1 MGSQVFISFLHNR
14 WTRTHP
20 QVLSKMKTT
29 LKVLWLLACVNV
41 IQGFLFDSFN
51 KFEKKVPPKQKCTT
65 EYDNIKCGYCDT
77 KYHDSCVK
85 STETV
90 CRPTYVKV
98 CNPEPLESCSYV
110 KEDKCTQVPIP
121 SCDVTWQKKCTD
133 KLVCSKTFE
142 VTVPTIP
149 NRFCKFGKCKTFGPE
164 TTPSPPKTTP
174 PPPTPAVDVTV
185 TRSAPEEVIAP
196 EEAIDSEFN
205 NVDSQ
210 IGQQIANRRKRSL
223 VTFSGGFKIC
233 KFGRCKTF
241 GPETTPPPPPPKTTP
256 PHPTPAVDVNV
267 GDGEFNNV
275 GSQIG
280 QQIGNAKRSTSEVIA
295 PEDVIDDSE
304 IANRQR
310 RSLVGEEVEVL
321 EEDELEE
328 EHETDYFDELDD
340 LEENESDD
348 ESEENHGE
356 RQKRGLGW
364 LNQQKPQ
371 KNCVTQKKCVNIPKK
386 KCGIHTKETC
396 IPFPK
401 KKCETKMIEKCQ
413 TVQRQECGEAIIEK
427 CTSIPQKDC
436 KEVIERRPRLVCPP
450 PPTTRTISE
459 PVYAREADISPP
471 TYTKDSLINRKLG
484 KFRG

>member
-29 LKVLWLLACVNV
+29 LKVLWLLACVNL

-98 CNPEPLESCSYV
+98 CNPEPLESCSFV
-110 KEDKCTQVPIP
+110 KEDKCMNVPIP
-121 SCDVTWQKKCTD
+121 SCKVTWQKKCTD

-164 TTPSPPKTTP
+164 TTPPPPKTTP

-196 EEAIDSEFN
+196 EEAIDS
-205 NVDSQ
+205 
-210 IGQQIANRRKRSL
+210 
-223 VTFSGGFKIC
+223 
-233 KFGRCKTF
+233 
-241 GPETTPPPPPPKTTP
+241 
-256 PHPTPAVDVNV
+256 
-267 GDGEFNNV
+267 EFNNV

-310 RSLVGEEVEVL
+310 RSLVGEEVEEVEDDSELINLDSQIVDEIAERRRRSLEEDEEVEVL
-321 EEDELEE
+321 EEEELEE

-436 KEVIERRPRLVCPP
+436 KEVIERRPRLV
-450 PPTTRTISE
+450 
-459 PVYAREADISPP
+459 
-471 TYTKDSLINRKLG
+471 
-484 KFRG
+484 

>member
-1 MGSQVFISFLHNR
+1 MGLHNR

-29 LKVLWLLACVNV
+29 LKVLWLLACVNL
-41 IQGFLFDSFN
+41 IQGFLFDTFN

-90 CRPTYVKV
+90 CRPTYVKI
-98 CNPEPLESCSYV
+98 CNPEPLESCSFV
-110 KEDKCTQVPIP
+110 KEDKCMQVPIP
-121 SCDVTWQKKCTD
+121 SCEVTWQKKCTD

-164 TTPSPPKTTP
+164 TTPPPPRTTP

-196 EEAIDSEFN
+196 EEAID
-205 NVDSQ
+205 
-210 IGQQIANRRKRSL
+210 
-223 VTFSGGFKIC
+223 
-233 KFGRCKTF
+233 
-241 GPETTPPPPPPKTTP
+241 
-256 PHPTPAVDVNV
+256 
-267 GDGEFNNV
+267 GEFSNV

-310 RSLVGEEVEVL
+310 RSLVGEEVEEVEDDSELINLDSQIVDEIAERRRRSLEEDEEVEVL
-321 EEDELEE
+321 EEEELEE

-364 LNQQKPQ
+364 LNKQTPQ

-386 KCGIHTKETC
+386 KCGIHKKQTC

-471 TYTKDSLINRKLG
+471 TNTRGSLINRKLA

>member
-1 MGSQVFISFLHNR
+1 
-14 WTRTHP
+14 
-20 QVLSKMKTT
+20 MKTT
-29 LKVLWLLACVNV
+29 LKVLWLLACVNL
-41 IQGFLFDSFN
+41 IQGFLFDTFN

-98 CNPEPLESCSYV
+98 CNPEPLESCSFV
-110 KEDKCTQVPIP
+110 KEDKCMQVPIP
-121 SCDVTWQKKCTD
+121 SCEVTWQKKCTD

-149 NRFCKFGKCKTFGPE
+149 NRFCKFGKCKTFGEEP
-164 TTPSPPKTTP
+164 TSPPPKSTP

-196 EEAIDSEFN
+196 EQAMGDSEFN
-205 NVDSQ
+205 NVGAQ
-210 IGQQIANRRKRSL
+210 IGQQVA
-223 VTFSGGFKIC
+223 
-233 KFGRCKTF
+233 
-241 GPETTPPPPPPKTTP
+241 
-256 PHPTPAVDVNV
+256 
-267 GDGEFNNV
+267 
-275 GSQIG
+275 
-280 QQIGNAKRSTSEVIA
+280 NAKRSTSDVIA

-304 IANRQR
+304 IANCQR
-310 RSLVGEEVEVL
+310 RSLVGDEVEEVEDDSELIDLDSQIVEEIAERRRRSL
-321 EEDELEE
+321 EEDEEVEELEE
-328 EHETDYFDELDD
+328 EYETDFVDELDD

-364 LNQQKPQ
+364 LNKQKPQ

-386 KCGIHTKETC
+386 NCGIHKKETC

-401 KKCETKMIEKCQ
+401 KKCETKMIEKRQ

-471 TYTKDSLINRKLG
+471 TNTRNSLINRKLA

>member
-29 LKVLWLLACVNV
+29 LKVLWLLACVNL

-98 CNPEPLESCSYV
+98 CNPEPLESCSFV
-110 KEDKCTQVPIP
+110 KEDKCMNVPIP
-121 SCDVTWQKKCTD
+121 SCKVTWQKKCTD

-149 NRFCKFGKCKTFGPE
+149 NRF
-164 TTPSPPKTTP
+164 
-174 PPPTPAVDVTV
+174 
-185 TRSAPEEVIAP
+185 
-196 EEAIDSEFN
+196 
-205 NVDSQ
+205 SQ
-210 IGQQIANRRKRSL
+210 FGQQIANRRKRSL

-304 IANRQR
+304 IANSQR
-310 RSLVGEEVEVL
+310 RSLVGEEVEEVEDDSELINLDSQIVDEIAERRRRSL
-321 EEDELEE
+321 EEDEEVELLEEEELEE

-348 ESEENHGE
+348 KSEENHGE
-356 RQKRGLGW
+356 RQKKRTWMVEQTETTEKLRH
-364 LNQQKPQ
+364 
-371 KNCVTQKKCVNIPKK
+371 PKK
-386 KCGIHTKETC
+386 VRQHSQE
-396 IPFPK
+396 
-401 KKCETKMIEKCQ
+401 KM
-413 TVQRQECGEAIIEK
+413 RHPQEANLY
-427 CTSIPQKDC
+427 SI
-436 KEVIERRPRLVCPP
+436 
-450 PPTTRTISE
+450 S
-459 PVYAREADISPP
+459 
-471 TYTKDSLINRKLG
+471 
-484 KFRG
+484 

>member
-1 MGSQVFISFLHNR
+1 MG
-14 WTRTHP
+14 THP
-20 QVLSKMKTT
+20 QGLSKMKTT
-29 LKVLWLLACVNV
+29 LKVLRLLACVNL
-41 IQGFLFDSFN
+41 IQGFLFDKFN
-51 KFEKKVPPKQKCTT
+51 KFEKKVPPKEKCTT
-65 EYDNIKCGYCDT
+65 VYDNIKCGYCDT
-77 KYHDSCVK
+77 KYHDSCVR

-98 CNPEPLESCSYV
+98 CNPEPLESCSFV
-110 KEDKCTQVPIP
+110 KEDKCMQVPIP
-121 SCDVTWQKKCTD
+121 SCEVTWQKKCTD

-149 NRFCKFGKCKTFGPE
+149 NRFCKFGKCKTFGEEPS
-164 TTPSPPKTTP
+164 SPPPKSTP
-174 PPPTPAVDVTV
+174 PPTQAVDVTV

-196 EEAIDSEFN
+196 EEAIGDSEFN
-205 NVDSQ
+205 NVGSQ
-210 IGQQIANRRKRSL
+210 VGEQVANRRKRSL
-223 VTFSGGFKIC
+223 VSFSGGFKIC

-241 GPETTPPPPPPKTTP
+241 GEPTPPTTKRVD
-256 PHPTPAVDVNV
+256 PTPAPPV
-267 GDGEFNNV
+267 GDSEFNNV

-280 QQIGNAKRSTSEVIA
+280 QQVANAKRSTSDVIA
-295 PEDVIDDSE
+295 PEELIDLDSQIVEE
-304 IANRQR
+304 IAERRR
-310 RSLVGEEVEVL
+310 RSL
-321 EEDELEE
+321 EEDEEVEELEE
-328 EHETDYFDELDD
+328 EYETDFVDELDD

-364 LNQQKPQ
+364 LNKQKPQ

-386 KCGIHTKETC
+386 NCGIHKKETC

-459 PVYAREADISPP
+459 PVYAREADVVQ
-471 TYTKDSLINRKLG
+471 TYTKDSLINQKLG
-484 KFRG
+484 KFTG

>member
-1 MGSQVFISFLHNR
+1 
-14 WTRTHP
+14 
-20 QVLSKMKTT
+20 MKTT
-29 LKVLWLLACVNV
+29 LKVLWLLACVNL
-41 IQGFLFDSFN
+41 IQGFLFDKFN
-51 KFEKKVPPKQKCTT
+51 KFEKKVPVKEKCTT
-65 EYDNIKCGYCDT
+65 VYDNIKCGYCDT

-85 STETV
+85 ETTTV

-98 CNPEPLESCSYV
+98 CNPEPLESCSFV
-110 KEDKCTQVPIP
+110 KEDKCMNVPIP
-121 SCDVTWQKKCTD
+121 SCEVTWQKKCTD

-149 NRFCKFGKCKTFGPE
+149 NRFCKFGKCKTFGEEEPS
-164 TTPSPPKTTP
+164 SPPPKST

-196 EEAIDSEFN
+196 EEAIGDSEFN
-205 NVDSQ
+205 NVGSQ
-210 IGQQIANRRKRSL
+210 IEQQVANRRKRSL
-223 VTFSGGFKIC
+223 VSFSGGFKIC

-241 GPETTPPPPPPKTTP
+241 GEPTPPTTKRVD
-256 PHPTPAVDVNV
+256 PTPAPPV
-267 GDGEFNNV
+267 GDSEFNNV

-280 QQIGNAKRSTSEVIA
+280 QQVANAKRSTSDVIA

-304 IANRQR
+304 TANRQR
-310 RSLVGEEVEVL
+310 RSLVGDEVEEVEDDSELINLDSQIVEEIAERRRRSL
-321 EEDELEE
+321 EEDEEVEELEVE
-328 EHETDYFDELDD
+328 YETDFVDELDD

-364 LNQQKPQ
+364 LNKQKPQ

-386 KCGIHTKETC
+386 NCGIHKKETC

-413 TVQRQECGEAIIEK
+413 TVQRQECGEAVIEK

>member
-1 MGSQVFISFLHNR
+1 MGLHNR

-29 LKVLWLLACVNV
+29 LKVLWLLACVNL
-41 IQGFLFDSFN
+41 IQGFLFDTFN
-51 KFEKKVPPKQKCTT
+51 KFEKKVPPKEKCTT
-65 EYDNIKCGYCDT
+65 VYDNIKCGYCDT

-98 CNPEPLESCSYV
+98 CNPEPLESCSFV
-110 KEDKCTQVPIP
+110 KEDKCMKVPIP
-121 SCDVTWQKKCTD
+121 SCEGTWQKKCTD

-149 NRFCKFGKCKTFGPE
+149 NRFCKFGKCKTFGE
-164 TTPSPPKTTP
+164 EPSSPPPPPKTPP
-174 PPPTPAVDVTV
+174 PPPTPTVDVTV
-185 TRSAPEEVIAP
+185 TRSAPEVEVIAP

-210 IGQQIANRRKRSL
+210 IGQQI
-223 VTFSGGFKIC
+223 
-233 KFGRCKTF
+233 
-241 GPETTPPPPPPKTTP
+241 
-256 PHPTPAVDVNV
+256 
-267 GDGEFNNV
+267 
-275 GSQIG
+275 
-280 QQIGNAKRSTSEVIA
+280 GNAKRSASEVIA

-304 IANRQR
+304 IAHRQT
-310 RSLVGEEVEVL
+310 RSLVGDEVEEAEDDSEFINLDSQIVEEIAERRRRSL
-321 EEDELEE
+321 EEDEEVEELEE
-328 EHETDYFDELDD
+328 EYETDFVDELDH

-364 LNQQKPQ
+364 LNKQKPQ

-386 KCGIHTKETC
+386 NCGIHKKETC

-401 KKCETKMIEKCQ
+401 KKCETKMI
-413 TVQRQECGEAIIEK
+413 
-427 CTSIPQKDC
+427 
-436 KEVIERRPRLVCPP
+436 
-450 PPTTRTISE
+450 
-459 PVYAREADISPP
+459 
-471 TYTKDSLINRKLG
+471 
-484 KFRG
+484 

>member
-1 MGSQVFISFLHNR
+1 MGSFLHNR

-20 QVLSKMKTT
+20 QALSKMKTT
-29 LKVLWLLACVNV
+29 LKVFWLLACVNL
-41 IQGFLFDSFN
+41 IQGFLFDKFN
-51 KFEKKVPPKQKCTT
+51 KFEKKVPPKEKCTT
-65 EYDNIKCGYCDT
+65 VYDNIKCGYCDT
-77 KYHDSCVK
+77 KYHDSCVR

-98 CNPEPLESCSYV
+98 FNPEPLESCSFV
-110 KEDKCTQVPIP
+110 KEDKCMQVPIP
-121 SCDVTWQKKCTD
+121 SCEVTWQKKCTD

-149 NRFCKFGKCKTFGPE
+149 NRFCKFGKCKTFGEEPS
-164 TTPSPPKTTP
+164 SPPPPKTP
-174 PPPTPAVDVTV
+174 PPPTPTVDVTV

-210 IGQQIANRRKRSL
+210 IGEQIANRRKRSL
-223 VTFSGGFKIC
+223 VSFSGGFKIC
-233 KFGRCKTF
+233 KFGKCKTF
-241 GPETTPPPPPPKTTP
+241 GETTPPPRIIHDPEPPTPPTTP
-256 PHPTPAVDVNV
+256 V

-280 QQIGNAKRSTSEVIA
+280 QQIGNAKRSASEVIA

-304 IANRQR
+304 FINLDSQIVEEIAERRR
-310 RSLVGEEVEVL
+310 RSL
-321 EEDELEE
+321 EEDEEVEELEE
-328 EHETDYFDELDD
+328 EYETDFVDELDD

-364 LNQQKPQ
+364 LNKKKPQ

-386 KCGIHTKETC
+386 NCG
-396 IPFPK
+396 
-401 KKCETKMIEKCQ
+401 
-413 TVQRQECGEAIIEK
+413 
-427 CTSIPQKDC
+427 
-436 KEVIERRPRLVCPP
+436 
-450 PPTTRTISE
+450 
-459 PVYAREADISPP
+459 
-471 TYTKDSLINRKLG
+471 
-484 KFRG
+484 

>member
-1 MGSQVFISFLHNR
+1 MGLHNR

-29 LKVLWLLACVNV
+29 LKVLWLLACVNL
-41 IQGFLFDSFN
+41 IQGFLFDKFN

-98 CNPEPLESCSYV
+98 CNPEPLETCSFV
-110 KEDKCTQVPIP
+110 KEDKCMKVPIP
-121 SCDVTWQKKCTD
+121 SCEVTWQKKCTD

-164 TTPSPPKTTP
+164 TTPPPRTTP
-174 PPPTPAVDVTV
+174 PPPPPTVDVTV
-185 TRSAPEEVIAP
+185 TRSAPEVEVIAP

-233 KFGRCKTF
+233 KFGKCKTF
-241 GPETTPPPPPPKTTP
+241 GEPSTPPPPPPPPPPSTP
-256 PHPTPAVDVNV
+256 LPPVG

-275 GSQIG
+275 DSQIV
-280 QQIGNAKRSTSEVIA
+280 E
-295 PEDVIDDSE
+295 E
-304 IANRQR
+304 IAERRR
-310 RSLVGEEVEVL
+310 RSL
-321 EEDELEE
+321 EEDEEVEELEE
-328 EHETDYFDELDD
+328 EYETDFDELDD

-356 RQKRGLGW
+356 RQKIGLGW
-364 LNQQKPQ
+364 LNKKKPQ

-386 KCGIHTKETC
+386 NCGIHKKETC

-459 PVYAREADISPP
+459 PVYAREADVVK
-471 TYTKDSLINRKLG
+471 TYTKDSLINQKLG

>member
-1 MGSQVFISFLHNR
+1 
-14 WTRTHP
+14 
-20 QVLSKMKTT
+20 MKTT
-29 LKVLWLLACVNV
+29 LKVLWLLACVNL
-41 IQGFLFDSFN
+41 IQGFLFDKFN
-51 KFEKKVPPKQKCTT
+51 KFEKKVPVKEKCTT
-65 EYDNIKCGYCDT
+65 VYDNIKCGYCDT
-77 KYHDSCVK
+77 KYHSNCLK
-85 STETV
+85 ETTTV

-98 CNPEPLESCSYV
+98 CNPEPLESCSFV
-110 KEDKCTQVPIP
+110 KEDKCMNVPIP
-121 SCDVTWQKKCTD
+121 SCEVTWQKKCTD

-149 NRFCKFGKCKTFGPE
+149 NRFCKFGKCKTFGEEP
-164 TTPSPPKTTP
+164 TSPPPKSTP

-196 EEAIDSEFN
+196 EEAIGDSEFN
-205 NVDSQ
+205 NVGSQ
-210 IGQQIANRRKRSL
+210 VGEQVANRRKRSL
-223 VTFSGGFKIC
+223 VSFSGGFKIC
-233 KFGRCKTF
+233 KFGKCKTF
-241 GPETTPPPPPPKTTP
+241 GETTPPATKRPPVD
-256 PHPTPAVDVNV
+256 PTPAPPV
-267 GDGEFNNV
+267 GDSEFN
-275 GSQIG
+275 
-280 QQIGNAKRSTSEVIA
+280 
-295 PEDVIDDSE
+295 
-304 IANRQR
+304 NRQR
-310 RSLVGEEVEVL
+310 RSLVGDEVEEVEDDSELINLDSQIVEEIAERRRRSL
-321 EEDELEE
+321 EEDEEVEELEE
-328 EHETDYFDELDD
+328 EYETDFVDELDD

-364 LNQQKPQ
+364 LNKQKPQ
-371 KNCVTQKKCVNIPKK
+371 KNC
-386 KCGIHTKETC
+386 GIHKKETC

-413 TVQRQECGEAIIEK
+413 TVQRQECGEAVIEK

>member
-1 MGSQVFISFLHNR
+1 
-14 WTRTHP
+14 
-20 QVLSKMKTT
+20 MKTT
-29 LKVLWLLACVNV
+29 LKVLWLLACVNL
-41 IQGFLFDSFN
+41 IQGFLFDTFN

-98 CNPEPLESCSYV
+98 CNPEPLESCSFV
-110 KEDKCTQVPIP
+110 KEDKCMQVPIP
-121 SCDVTWQKKCTD
+121 SCEVTWQKKCTD

-149 NRFCKFGKCKTFGPE
+149 NRFCKFGKCKTFGEEP
-164 TTPSPPKTTP
+164 TSPPPKSTP

-196 EEAIDSEFN
+196 EQAMGDSEFN
-205 NVDSQ
+205 NVGAQ
-210 IGQQIANRRKRSL
+210 IGQQVA
-223 VTFSGGFKIC
+223 
-233 KFGRCKTF
+233 
-241 GPETTPPPPPPKTTP
+241 
-256 PHPTPAVDVNV
+256 
-267 GDGEFNNV
+267 
-275 GSQIG
+275 
-280 QQIGNAKRSTSEVIA
+280 NAKRSTSDVIA

-310 RSLVGEEVEVL
+310 RSLVGDEVEEVEDDSELINLDSQIVEEIAERRRRSL
-321 EEDELEE
+321 EEDEEVEGLEE
-328 EHETDYFDELDD
+328 EYETDFVDELDD

-364 LNQQKPQ
+364 LNKQKPQ

-386 KCGIHTKETC
+386 NCGIHKKETC

-471 TYTKDSLINRKLG
+471 TNTRNSLINRKLA